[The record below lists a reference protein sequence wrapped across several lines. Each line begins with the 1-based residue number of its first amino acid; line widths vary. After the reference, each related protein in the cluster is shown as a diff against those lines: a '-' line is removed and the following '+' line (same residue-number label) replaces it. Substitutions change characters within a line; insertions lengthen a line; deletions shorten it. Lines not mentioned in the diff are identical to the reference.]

1 MEEKNIYEIL
11 KSMEIEY
18 KVLEHEP
25 ISSVK
30 EFLFTLEGQQ
40 VKNIVL
46 KAKKTNNHYFVILH
60 DEKSINLSDLAEKLG
75 EKRLSFASSNVI
87 EENLKC
93 IAGAITAFGLM
104 YDTNNIFKVIVDKA
118 VDKTTTIG
126 MHPFINTKTLNIKYS
141 DFEKFL
147 KKYNHDIEYIDL

>member
-1 MEEKNIYEIL
+1 M
-11 KSMEIEY
+11 
-18 KVLEHEP
+18 LEHEP

-60 DEKSINLSDLAEKLG
+60 DEK
-75 EKRLSFASSNVI
+75 RLSFASSNVI

-93 IAGAITAFGLM
+93 IAG
-104 YDTNNIFKVIVDKA
+104 V
-118 VDKTTTIG
+118 
-126 MHPFINTKTLNIKYS
+126 
-141 DFEKFL
+141 
-147 KKYNHDIEYIDL
+147 